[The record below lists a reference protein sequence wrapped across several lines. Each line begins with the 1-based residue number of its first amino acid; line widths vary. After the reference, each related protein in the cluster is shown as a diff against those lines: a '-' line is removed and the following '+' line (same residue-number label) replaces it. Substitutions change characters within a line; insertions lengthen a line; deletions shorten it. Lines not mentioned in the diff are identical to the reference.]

1 MRRREFIT
9 LSCGAAV
16 FPFAASA
23 QPKSILRL
31 GVLLYSNPQSD
42 PQMAAI
48 RHRLSELGYVEGRN
62 IAFEYR
68 YAEGRLERLPVLAAQ
83 LVVLQPNVILAIGGD
98 VAPIAKKFDET
109 IPLVFVSSADPE
121 QVGLRRKSAPA
132 WRQCDGCYSVA
143 RCTRVQTS

>member
-9 LSCGAAV
+9 LACGAAV

-48 RHRLSELGYVEGRN
+48 HHRLSELGYV
-62 IAFEYR
+62 
-68 YAEGRLERLPVLAAQ
+68 
-83 LVVLQPNVILAIGGD
+83 
-98 VAPIAKKFDET
+98 
-109 IPLVFVSSADPE
+109 
-121 QVGLRRKSAPA
+121 
-132 WRQCDGCYSVA
+132 
-143 RCTRVQTS
+143 